1 MKLLSINSKREA
13 IAEALQQCRE
23 QTIDLFADLDAKT
36 FCQQAHGDFSPV
48 GWHLG
53 HIAYT
58 EAYWILAGCAKFP
71 TLYPQYQRLF
81 AADGLPKVERQNLP
95 SYAVIKDYLDIVR
108 EKVLTYLTTA
118 PLEEEERLWYWL
130 IQHECQH
137 NETIIFILKM
147 LRGNNYYSLN
157 LDTER
162 ENLSSTMVK
171 IPEGKFMMGS
181 NCIEAQDNER
191 PAQEI
196 CLDSYWMDTYPVT
209 CSQYQEFI
217 NAGGYQNC
225 RWWSKLGWQW
235 LQTNPVKQPLYWSD
249 ELKNSIRTV
258 CGISWYEADAYARF
272 LGKRLPTEAEWEKAA
287 MGTSNT
293 KEKPVYPW
301 GEDFPQPQ
309 RCNHNNLRGETTP
322 VNAYPQ
328 GKSKFGCYDLL
339 GNVWEW
345 TNTWFD
351 GYEGFTGYPY
361 PGYSQT
367 YFDGQ
372 HRVLKGGSWATR
384 PWALRNSFRNWYH
397 PNVRQILAGF
407 RCAKDFEH

>member
-1 MKLLSINSKREA
+1 MKLLSINSKREV
-13 IAEALQQCRE
+13 IREALQQSRSS
-23 QTIDLFADLDAKT
+23 TLDLFTNLDAKT

-58 EAYWILAGCAKFP
+58 EAYWILSGCGGLP
-71 TLYPQYQRLF
+71 TLFPQYQRLF

-95 SYAVIKDYLDIVR
+95 SYDVIKDYLDTIR
-108 EKVLTYLTTA
+108 EKVLVYLTTA
-118 PLEEEERLWYWL
+118 PLEEEERLWHWL
-130 IQHECQH
+130 IQHESQH
-137 NETIIFILKM
+137 NETISFILQM
-147 LRGNNYYSLN
+147 LRGGDYYPVKS
-157 LDTER
+157 DSQR
-162 ENLSSTMVK
+162 ESFPSSMVK
-171 IPEGKFMMGS
+171 IPGGSFIMGS
-181 NCIEAQDNER
+181 NCLEAQDNER
-191 PAQEI
+191 PAQEV
-196 CLDSYWMDTYPVT
+196 CLDSYWIDTYPVT

-217 NAGGYQNC
+217 NAGGYQNS

-235 LQTNPVKQPLYWSD
+235 LQTNPVNQPLYWSD
-249 ELKNSIRTV
+249 GLKNSIRPV
-258 CGISWYEADAYARF
+258 CGVSWYEADAYARF
-272 LGKRLPTEAEWEKAA
+272 VGKRLPTEAEWEKAA
-287 MGTSNT
+287 IGNSNT
-293 KEKPVYPW
+293 GEKAIYPW

-309 RCNHNNLRGETTP
+309 RCNHNNLVGETTP
-322 VNAYPQ
+322 VNAYLP
-328 GKSKFGCYDLL
+328 GRSRFGCYDLL

-361 PGYSQT
+361 PGYSQA

-384 PWALRNSFRNWYH
+384 PWALRASFRNWYY

-407 RCAKDFEH
+407 RCAKDN